1 MKKGQQLLRIDVLN
15 EVPFLK
21 NIDKTPT
28 FLVYHRKRGTFTQVD
43 TSSRP
48 PTDDPEV
55 LAKELITLIDQ
66 TIKAK

>member
-1 MKKGQQLLRIDVLN
+1 VLN

-21 NIDKTPT
+21 DIDKTPT

-43 TSSRP
+43 TASRP

-55 LAKELITLIDQ
+55 LAKEMIALIDQ